1 MFFVPDLLIFSGP
14 LCECINHDITN
25 KYDLKTHVKMSPK
38 EKQIFMCRFF
48 SKITNLFFIFWQS
61 FVKLICWIS
70 RFSLGLLTYIFLP
83 NITKNIDTCVTSK

>member
-38 EKQIFMCRFF
+38 EKQILMADFF
-48 SKITNLFFIFWQS
+48 LRLPIYFSFFGKVS
-61 FVKLICWIS
+61 
-70 RFSLGLLTYIFLP
+70 
-83 NITKNIDTCVTSK
+83 